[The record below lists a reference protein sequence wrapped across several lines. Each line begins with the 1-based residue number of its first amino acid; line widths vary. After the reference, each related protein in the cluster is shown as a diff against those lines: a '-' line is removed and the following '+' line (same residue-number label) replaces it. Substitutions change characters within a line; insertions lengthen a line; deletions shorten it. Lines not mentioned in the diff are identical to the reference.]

1 MCLLFPFVPIMYI
14 SPALTLPRSSLLF
27 VCFPFLPVVAILKNT
42 KYFPSLVFENVIF
55 SEILLPSNLSKI
67 HWILSCCSKMHILT
81 SINYLPIHWVF
92 FTLLWVLWYSEPL
105 LSWFSNCVIIVWRAW
120 FYMPTKLHILRD
132 DLQEVIGCREG
143 FQVALLVK
151 NLPANAGDRRDTG
164 SISVW
169 GQSPGGGY
177 GKSLQYSCLEDPM
190 DREVYRLR
198 PQVCKELDTTEAT

>member
-1 MCLLFPFVPIMYI
+1 
-14 SPALTLPRSSLLF
+14 
-27 VCFPFLPVVAILKNT
+27 
-42 KYFPSLVFENVIF
+42 
-55 SEILLPSNLSKI
+55 
-67 HWILSCCSKMHILT
+67 
-81 SINYLPIHWVF
+81 
-92 FTLLWVLWYSEPL
+92 
-105 LSWFSNCVIIVWRAW
+105 
-120 FYMPTKLHILRD
+120 MPTKLHILRD

-198 PQVCKELDTTEAT
+198 PQVCKELDTTELISKCP